1 MHYEQLFVDMIFHV
15 SLNISRPNVIWSSDK
30 AIDAI
35 CLQWHLLTLGYH
47 CFCLAPKQEYSV
59 VVDAIMIKI
68 EILNYIWLGLYWPP
82 ICINEANTL

>member
-15 SLNISRPNVIWSSDK
+15 SLNILPPPPTPNVIWSSDK

-35 CLQWHLLTLGYH
+35 CLQWHLLSLGYH
-47 CFCLAPKQEYSV
+47 CFCLAPKQEYSL

-68 EILNYIWLGLYWPP
+68 EILNFYIWLGLYWP
-82 ICINEANTL
+82 